1 MHGKAPTLYGVGAS
15 PNTLENEDQPF
26 DLRALPQTSETSSLG
41 GSTRC
46 GGRVV
51 GNVTMAAPPIVGHE
65 VLVLILVLLPALLVH
80 LLQVLPVG
88 ILLATRA
95 AVANAAIV

>member
-26 DLRALPQTSETSSLG
+26 DLRALPQPSEACLG

-51 GNVTMAAPPIVGHE
+51 GNVTMAAPTIVGHE
-65 VLVLILVLLPALLVH
+65 VLVLILVLLSALLVH

-88 ILLATRA
+88 IFLATRA
-95 AVANAAIV
+95 AVANAAVV